1 MKYTLKNIDKRKVVY
16 FLLVALFAALFIS
29 FSYNRVFDEYE
40 YSTLDL
46 RYRMRPH
53 QPVDDKIVI
62 VEIGDDS
69 IDSIGAWPFPRNYHA
84 LLIRA
89 LKAAGVKTVIFDIFF
104 SEEKDGDE
112 GLAQAIKD
120 SGNVYMP
127 HVFQLTNEASLTEI
141 PEATGFAAN
150 LIGIFQGSVK
160 DTGYINVIL
169 DSDGKVRR
177 VPSVI
182 SYNGE
187 IYPHLALQ
195 VALNDIGVS
204 FEDVTLVPEKRI
216 IVNDDLVI
224 PLGKFSSI
232 MVNYPDDWG
241 KAFRH
246 YSYLD
251 IIQSYLLDVTNT
263 NPRMDLSELKDSVCF
278 IGYTATASPDA
289 HPSPLHAQYPGI
301 GVHTSVYNS
310 IINKAFLQR
319 VNKWWNVGILLFMW
333 ALTAY
338 ITLRI
343 KRKYAMA
350 AFISIM
356 AGFILFGL
364 ILFWPLGLWIDMFY
378 PVASMLGIYIIFT
391 FRKYISEMQKREV
404 IEKELDI
411 AKDIQRSFLPAEIPD
426 VGGIEINAK
435 MITARQVGGDL
446 YDVVK
451 IDDHRLGIM
460 LGDVSG
466 KGVPAALYMAKV
478 VSVFKTFVKEGDVD
492 EVVRMINEKLISE
505 GNTNLFVT
513 LAFTILDTKTNTATY
528 ALGGH
533 LPTVLIEPDGN
544 VELLN
549 VEEGMPLGMIESGF
563 SKGTKKY
570 KPGSVFVFYSD
581 GVTEAMD
588 VNREMYLEE
597 RLVELA
603 RRLVGKSVEEVVN
616 AIQDDVTVFAG
627 KAPQHDDITV
637 MAVKV

>member
-1 MKYTLKNIDKRKVVY
+1 MKYALKNIDKRKVVY
-16 FLLVALFAALFIS
+16 FLIAALLTGLFIS

-46 RYRMRPH
+46 RYRLRPH
-53 QPVDDKIVI
+53 QHVDDKIVI
-62 VEIGDDS
+62 IEIGDDS
-69 IDSIGAWPFPRNYHA
+69 IDRIGEWPFPRNYHA

-89 LKAAGVKTVIFDIFF
+89 LEAAGAKTIIFDIFF
-104 SEEKDGDE
+104 SEEKDEDE

-120 SGNVYMP
+120 SGNIYMP
-127 HVFQLTNEASLTEI
+127 YVFELSCEASLNEI
-141 PEATGFAAN
+141 PQATGFAAD
-150 LIGIFQGSVK
+150 LIEVFKESVK
-160 DTGYINVIL
+160 ATGYINVIL
-169 DSDGKVRR
+169 DRDGAVRR

-187 IYPHLALQ
+187 VYPHLALQ
-195 VALNDIGVS
+195 AALNDIGTS
-204 FEDVTLVPEKRI
+204 FEEVTLIPEKRM

-232 MVNYPDDWG
+232 MVNYPDSWG

-246 YSYLD
+246 YSYME
-251 IIQSYLLDVTNT
+251 IIQSYLSDVTNT
-263 NPRMDLSELKDSVCF
+263 EPMVDLSELKDSVCF
-278 IGYTATASPDA
+278 IGFTATASPDA
-289 HPSPLHAQYPGI
+289 HPSPLQPHYPGI

-310 IINKAFLQR
+310 IINKAFLKR
-319 VNKWWNVGILLFMW
+319 INKWWNVAILLFMW
-333 ALTAY
+333 ALTAH
-338 ITLRI
+338 ITLKI
-343 KRKYAMA
+343 RKKYSMA
-350 AFISIM
+350 AFIAIIV
-356 AGFILFGL
+356 GFILFAL
-364 ILFWPLGLWIDMFY
+364 ILFWLLGLWIDLFY
-378 PVASMLGIYIIFT
+378 PVASMVGIYIIFT
-391 FRKYISEMQKREV
+391 FRKYIAEMQKREV
-404 IEKELDI
+404 MEKELDI
-411 AKDIQRSFLPAEIPD
+411 AQDIQRSFLPSEIPD

-478 VSVFKTFVKEGDVD
+478 VSVFKTFVKEGDAD
-492 EVVRMINEKLISE
+492 EVVRMINQKLISE

-513 LAFTILDTKTNTATY
+513 IVFTILDTKTNTATY

-533 LPTVLIEPDGN
+533 LPTVLLEPDGN

-549 VEEGMPLGMIESGF
+549 VDEGMPLGMIESDF

-570 KPGSVFVFYSD
+570 KPGSVFIFYSD

-588 VNREMYLEE
+588 VKKEMYLEE
-597 RLVELA
+597 RLVKLA
-603 RRLVGKSVEEVVN
+603 GKLVGKTVEEIVN
-616 AIQDDVTVFAG
+616 AIQDDVAIFAR